1 MKKEINFNKH
11 AGVKEF
17 VDFNAIYNA
26 VENALE
32 SLDGS
37 AEFKINNNYSLS
49 EILKLAQ
56 KYHVSAIEVRGIDN
70 EMSNERI
77 SDFME
82 CQVEKTK
89 NDLKEAGVY
98 PLSLGTSCK
107 FHDENTVEKNI
118 ENL

>member
-37 AEFKINNNYSLS
+37 AEFKINNNYSVIWGDGSSEDMYNDNLLYWRIDLYKNSMFEKSYYLNNYFTLYVELLNGNRDIVSDIALS
-49 EILKLAQ
+49 I
-56 KYHVSAIEVRGIDN
+56 
-70 EMSNERI
+70 SNDI
-77 SDFME
+77 
-82 CQVEKTK
+82 
-89 NDLKEAGVY
+89 
-98 PLSLGTSCK
+98 
-107 FHDENTVEKNI
+107 NI
-118 ENL
+118 KKD

>member
-37 AEFKINNNYSLS
+37 AEFKINNKYVILS
-49 EILKLAQ
+49 RINHFRKI
-56 KYHVSAIEVRGIDN
+56 AI
-70 EMSNERI
+70 SFI
-77 SDFME
+77 SDSFYLF
-82 CQVEKTK
+82 V
-89 NDLKEAGVY
+89 
-98 PLSLGTSCK
+98 
-107 FHDENTVEKNI
+107 
-118 ENL
+118 